1 MTFVQFADTHKKD
14 LAAFQG
20 GESIF
25 VWGHDTVA
33 DQMWFLD
40 EDTAK
45 EQRPFVK
52 QQVVCPV
59 PGCGAKLTT
68 AHRSKKRDGLVHY
81 SGTGGHSKESVFHS
95 QGCALIEGWLRE
107 KYPNSHAQR
116 EEYTNESG
124 ERRADVLL
132 TADTGERVAFE
143 VQYSALTPDAW
154 QRRHDSYREQ
164 DIVDVWLFGHTGA
177 QLKIDKNGIL
187 KRNPTHDAVIRSGSA
202 LIFINPIEQM
212 IGIASNVERSYNAET
227 DGKSGPEYDIWDMLG
242 YEPELKI
249 VSLSGLEATKWKGLR
264 GGWLGHLYTQTAELR
279 DHNKSERARRV
290 QIEEAQRKAA
300 EAKKRAAEAKQ
311 RSWETRRIPHQERI
325 REELQDEGRWSQ
337 SAALAEITTYFNGYC
352 RNRIDLINDPGAAP
366 GLLLQWQCVIYF
378 SLIAG
383 QAKPFGTL
391 NAVQALKTHGLLTAP
406 TAQTDLFR
414 KTVRWLYELQT
425 DGYIRQTPSDS
436 KYPTW
441 QPTISGAW
449 W

>member
-1 MTFVQFADTHKKD
+1 MTFLQLADTHKKD
-14 LAAFQG
+14 LASFQG

-164 DIVDVWLFGHTGA
+164 GIVDVWLFGHTGA
-177 QLKIDKNGIL
+177 QLKIDKDGIL

-202 LIFINPIEQM
+202 LMFINPIEQM
-212 IGIASNVERSYNAET
+212 IGIVSDVELAYDAET
-227 DGKSGPEYDIWDMLG
+227 DDYSGREYDVWDSLG
-242 YEPELKI
+242 HEPELKI
-249 VSLSGLEATKWKGLR
+249 VVLSGLEATRWKGLR
-264 GGWLGHLYTQTAELR
+264 GGWLGHLYSQTAELR
-279 DHNKSERARRV
+279 EHNNSERARRA
-290 QIEEAQRKAA
+290 QIEETQRKAA
-300 EAKKRAAEAKQ
+300 EAKKRVAEAKQ
-311 RSWETRRIPHQERI
+311 KSWEARRIPQQYRI
-325 REELQDEGRWSQ
+325 RIGLRDKGRWSR
-337 SAALAEITTYFNGYC
+337 SEALAEIITYFDGYR

-366 GLLLQWQCVIYF
+366 GLLLRWQCVIYF

-383 QAKPFGTL
+383 QAKPFGTT
-391 NAVQALKTHGLLTAP
+391 NAVQALKTHRIATG
-406 TAQTDLFR
+406 QTDLFR
-414 KTVRWLYELQT
+414 TTTRWLYELET
-425 DGYIRQTPSDS
+425 EGYLERAQSDT
-436 KYPTW
+436 KYPAW